1 MQPGSL
7 NEVVLRMRAIVN
19 ALKMAHA
26 AAGIPQ
32 QHGNQMRMIIIFC
45 TYAIIFTQ
53 YNFRF
58 IICLCFAFV
67 NGYSPPSV

>member
-1 MQPGSL
+1 MQPCSL

-32 QHGNQMRMIIIFC
+32 QHGNQMRMIIIFVLMQLFLPN
-45 TYAIIFTQ
+45 TTFALLYASA
-53 YNFRF
+53 
-58 IICLCFAFV
+58 LHL
-67 NGYSPPSV
+67 